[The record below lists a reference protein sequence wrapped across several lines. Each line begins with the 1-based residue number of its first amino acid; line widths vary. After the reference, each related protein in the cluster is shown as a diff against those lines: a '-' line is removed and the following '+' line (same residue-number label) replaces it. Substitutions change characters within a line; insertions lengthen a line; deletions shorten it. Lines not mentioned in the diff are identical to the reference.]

1 VPVKDA
7 ILQAAQQRLRPILMT
22 SLTFIVGMVPL
33 VIATGAGAASRQ
45 AVGTGVLGSML
56 SATLFGIFFTPL
68 FYFLLRRRARARTVE
83 PTAAPPA
90 AKEGA
95 DA

>member
-1 VPVKDA
+1 
-7 ILQAAQQRLRPILMT
+7 MT

-68 FYFLLRRRARARTVE
+68 FYFLLRRRARVQRVDPDA
-83 PTAAPPA
+83 AAPVT
-90 AKEGA
+90 KEGA